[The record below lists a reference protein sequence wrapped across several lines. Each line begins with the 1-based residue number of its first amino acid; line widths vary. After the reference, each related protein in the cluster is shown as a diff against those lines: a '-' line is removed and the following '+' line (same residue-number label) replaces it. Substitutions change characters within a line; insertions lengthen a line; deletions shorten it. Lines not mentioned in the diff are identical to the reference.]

1 MRRKKLLTA
10 VLCTVL
16 AMASCSVSSVTNQ
29 NIKQKDNKMAFV
41 VHAQEGEGSSSDG
54 KEAEIA
60 PLAETNPPQ
69 TDPPQ
74 TDPPQT
80 DPPQTNPPQT
90 NPPQTETNPPQTD
103 PPQTSGGETNP
114 PQTSGDQTNPP
125 ETSGGSEGSSESEP
139 STSSSESSTENLTEG
154 QTPSETM
161 PESETSLATESQTG
175 EGKET
180 ELSSETAK
188 EKEKKESEEK
198 ESETSK
204 YKSNRELIAHQNIVV
219 PPDIQL
225 EFRFTKVE
233 ARYGVVSN
241 PEGAPVYE
249 EKSEE
254 SRTVGELEYYG
265 SCYLLDDKDDGW
277 YYVESGN
284 VRGFVKAEDI
294 VSDDVAQRIVN
305 VKGLDELPAARLLV
319 ARTENEAFDYTH
331 TTVQEVMADKEYAV
345 AKGEVQIYEQRKES
359 AAVTGVLPDQGLCY
373 ILADE
378 ENDWVFVESGDV
390 RGFVLKSKLLTGRAA
405 SDQVDKKGE
414 NNMQLASL
422 RIQPEDNKACYYTLT
437 SVKEA
442 SQESKTREAMVNF
455 ALQFVGNPYVWGGTS
470 LTGGADCSGFVQS
483 IYAYFGYSLP
493 RVAEAQ
499 AGYGMQIPVSSAK
512 PGDLIFYAKNG
523 YVYHVSMYI
532 GNGRVVQAANKNV
545 GIITSGIAGDAV
557 WATRI
562 ING

>member
-1 MRRKKLLTA
+1 
-10 VLCTVL
+10 
-16 AMASCSVSSVTNQ
+16 
-29 NIKQKDNKMAFV
+29 MAFV

-198 ESETSK
+198 ESEEKESETSK

-345 AKGEVQIYEQRKES
+345 AKGEVQVYEQRKES

>member
-1 MRRKKLLTA
+1 
-10 VLCTVL
+10 
-16 AMASCSVSSVTNQ
+16 
-29 NIKQKDNKMAFV
+29 MAFV

>member
-1 MRRKKLLTA
+1 
-10 VLCTVL
+10 
-16 AMASCSVSSVTNQ
+16 
-29 NIKQKDNKMAFV
+29 MAFV

-60 PLAETNPPQ
+60 PLAETN
-69 TDPPQ
+69 PPQ

-345 AKGEVQIYEQRKES
+345 AKGEVQVYEQRKES

-390 RGFVLKSKLLTGRAA
+390 RGFVLKSKLLTGKAA

-422 RIQPEDNKACYYTLT
+422 RIEPEDNKACYYTLT

-483 IYAYFGYSLP
+483 IYAYFGYSIP

-499 AGYGMQIPVSSAK
+499 AGYGMQIPISSAK